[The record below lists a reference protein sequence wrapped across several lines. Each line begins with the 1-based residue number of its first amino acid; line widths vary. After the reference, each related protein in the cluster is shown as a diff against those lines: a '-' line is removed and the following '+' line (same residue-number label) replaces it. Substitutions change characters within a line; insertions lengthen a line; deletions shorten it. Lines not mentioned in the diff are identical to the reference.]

1 MAGRIPEQFIDE
13 VRNSV
18 DIVDVISQYVSL
30 EKKGKDYLGLC
41 PFHQEKTP
49 SFTVSEGKQFFKCF
63 GCGKGGNVFKFL
75 MYQDHLTFPE
85 SVKKAAEL
93 AHLQMPEGYGEAA
106 KPLSPLKKMY
116 RQATE
121 FYQHI
126 LLTTKV
132 GERALEYARKR
143 ELTDDLLKHFKVG
156 YAPDDDKI
164 LLTYLQQK
172 KEYTDNDLRESGL
185 FIESQNGQLFDRFRD
200 RLMFPLGDESGYTVG
215 FSGRRISNDKTI
227 AKYMNSPETKIFN
240 KSKLLFHF
248 AEAKKAARSE
258 KHLILYEGYMDVIAA
273 YKAGIKSGVAS
284 MGTSLT
290 TEQVYMLRRITPNIL
305 VNYDGDPPGIHAAE
319 RATKLFGQVQGFNL
333 GIIVLPENLDPD
345 EYVKKYGKEKYRAEV
360 AGALSSTDFLLER
373 LANQYNLHNDRE
385 KLTFIT
391 AAVQMIAGLNDPVAA
406 DLYLDKLARQTGVTS
421 ESLKVTFVRERRKL
435 QRARNHQQA
444 YQASTLMEN
453 IGETAEPKE
462 AQAGTDSETRNP
474 ALDRLLYLFIHS
486 DEARDYLLSRQFLFP
501 DERYAKLAEFWLK
514 YHQTHDEAEVK
525 GFIDFIPEELQGI
538 IINMEM
544 ITMPPD
550 YSKRELDDQL
560 RALEKSKID
569 EQLNDL
575 LNQLKEAQRKQ
586 DNSLELEIAQ
596 KVIALRRKKF

>member
-30 EKKGKDYLGLC
+30 EKKGKDYVGLC
-41 PFHQEKTP
+41 PFHQENTP
-49 SFTVSEGKQFFKCF
+49 SFTVNEGKQFFYCF

-75 MYQDHLTFPE
+75 MYQDHLIFPE
-85 SVKKAAEL
+85 SVKKVAEL

-185 FIESQNGQLFDRFRD
+185 FVESQDGQLFDRFRD

-273 YKAGIKSGVAS
+273 YKAGIQSGVAS

-385 KLTFIT
+385 KLAYIT

-406 DLYLDKLARQTGVTS
+406 DLYLDKLARQTGVTR

-560 RALEKSKID
+560 RALEKSKIN

>member
-1 MAGRIPEQFIDE
+1 
-13 VRNSV
+13 
-18 DIVDVISQYVSL
+18 
-30 EKKGKDYLGLC
+30 
-41 PFHQEKTP
+41 
-49 SFTVSEGKQFFKCF
+49 
-63 GCGKGGNVFKFL
+63 
-75 MYQDHLTFPE
+75 
-85 SVKKAAEL
+85 
-93 AHLQMPEGYGEAA
+93 
-106 KPLSPLKKMY
+106 MY

-132 GERALEYARKR
+132 GERALKYARKR

-156 YAPDDDKI
+156 YAPDSDNI
-164 LLTYLQQK
+164 LLTYLKQK
-172 KEYTDNDLRESGL
+172 DYTDDDLRESGL
-185 FIESQNGQLFDRFRD
+185 FVESQDGQLFDRFRD

-273 YKAGIKSGVAS
+273 YKAGIQSGVAS

-385 KLTFIT
+385 KLAYIT

-406 DLYLDKLARQTGVTS
+406 DLYLDKLARQTGVTR

-444 YQASTLMEN
+444 YKASTLMEN
-453 IGETAEPKE
+453 VSESAEPKE

-474 ALDRLLYLFIHS
+474 ALDRLLYLFLHS
-486 DEARDYLLSRQFLFP
+486 DEARDYLLSQQFLFP

-544 ITMPPD
+544 IPMPPD

-560 RALEKSKID
+560 RALEKSEID

>member
-18 DIVDVISQYVSL
+18 DIVDIISQYVSL
-30 EKKGKDYLGLC
+30 EKKGKDYVGLC

-49 SFTVSEGKQFFKCF
+49 SFTVNEGKQFFYCF
-63 GCGKGGNVFKFL
+63 GCHKGGNVFKFL

-132 GERALEYARKR
+132 GERGLEYARKR

-185 FIESQNGQLFDRFRD
+185 FVESQDGQLFDRFRD

-273 YKAGIKSGVAS
+273 YKAGIQSGVAS

-406 DLYLDKLARQTGVTS
+406 DLYLDKLARQTGVTR

>member
-49 SFTVSEGKQFFKCF
+49 SFTVSEGKQFFKCL

-132 GERALEYARKR
+132 GGRALEYARKR

-156 YAPDDDKI
+156 YAPNDDKI

-185 FIESQNGQLFDRFRD
+185 FVESQDGQLFDRFRD
-200 RLMFPLGDESGYTVG
+200 RLMFPLGDESDYTVG

-273 YKAGIKSGVAS
+273 YKAGIQSGVAS

-385 KLTFIT
+385 KLTYIT

-406 DLYLDKLARQTGVTS
+406 DLYLDKLARQTGVTR

>member
-30 EKKGKDYLGLC
+30 EKKGKDYVGLC
-41 PFHQEKTP
+41 PFHQENTP
-49 SFTVSEGKQFFKCF
+49 SFTVNEGKQFFYCF

-85 SVKKAAEL
+85 SVKKVAEL

-185 FIESQNGQLFDRFRD
+185 FVESQDGQLFDRFRD

-273 YKAGIKSGVAS
+273 YKAGIQSGVAS

-385 KLTFIT
+385 KLAYIT

-406 DLYLDKLARQTGVTS
+406 DLYLDKLARQTGVTR

-525 GFIDFIPEELQGI
+525 GFIDFISEELQGI

-560 RALEKSKID
+560 RALEKSKIN

>member
-85 SVKKAAEL
+85 SVKKVAEL

-132 GERALEYARKR
+132 GERALNYARKR

-156 YAPDDDKI
+156 YAPDSDNI
-164 LLTYLQQK
+164 LLTYLKQK
-172 KEYTDNDLRESGL
+172 DYTDDDLRESGL
-185 FIESQNGQLFDRFRD
+185 FVESQDGQLFDRFRD

-273 YKAGIKSGVAS
+273 YKAGIQSGVAS

-290 TEQVYMLRRITPNIL
+290 TEQVYMLRRVTPNIL

-385 KLTFIT
+385 KLAYIT

-406 DLYLDKLARQTGVTS
+406 DLYLDKLAHQTGVTR

-444 YQASTLMEN
+444 YQASTLMGNVSEL
-453 IGETAEPKE
+453 AEPKE

-486 DEARDYLLSRQFLFP
+486 DEARDYLLSQQFLFP

-544 ITMPPD
+544 IPMPPD

-575 LNQLKEAQRKQ
+575 LSQLKEAQRKQ

-596 KVIALRRKKF
+596 KVISLRRKKF

>member
-185 FIESQNGQLFDRFRD
+185 FIESQDGQLFDRFRD

-575 LNQLKEAQRKQ
+575 LSQLKEAQRKQ

>member
-1 MAGRIPEQFIDE
+1 A
-13 VRNSV
+13 
-18 DIVDVISQYVSL
+18 
-30 EKKGKDYLGLC
+30 
-41 PFHQEKTP
+41 
-49 SFTVSEGKQFFKCF
+49 
-63 GCGKGGNVFKFL
+63 
-75 MYQDHLTFPE
+75 
-85 SVKKAAEL
+85 VK
-93 AHLQMPEGYGEAA
+93 PI
-106 KPLSPLKKMY
+106 SPLKKMY
-116 RQATE
+116 RQAKE

-132 GERALEYARKR
+132 GERALEYAQKR
-143 ELTDDLLKHFKVG
+143 ELTNDLLEHFKVG
-156 YAPDDDKI
+156 YAPDNDTI
-164 LLTYLQQK
+164 LLTYLRQ
-172 KEYTDNDLRESGL
+172 EGYTDDELRESGL
-185 FIESQNGQLFDRFRD
+185 FVESQDGQLFDRFRD

-273 YKAGIKSGVAS
+273 YKAGIQSGVAS

-319 RATKLFGQVQGFNL
+319 RATKLFGQVHGFNL

-345 EYVKKYGKEKYRAEV
+345 EYVKKYGAEKYRAEV
-360 AGALSSTDFLLER
+360 AGALSSMDFLLER

-385 KLTFIT
+385 KLAYIT
-391 AAVQMIAGLNDPVAA
+391 ASVQIIAGLNDPVAS
-406 DLYLDKLARQTGVTS
+406 DLYLDKLARQTGVNR

-435 QRARNHQQA
+435 QRARNHQQS
-444 YQASTLMEN
+444 YQQTAPFDNPGN
-453 IGETAEPKE
+453 IPEAKE
-462 AQAGTDSETRNP
+462 AEAGTEVETKNP

-486 DEARDYLLSRQFLFP
+486 DEARDYLLSQQFLFP

-514 YHQTHDEAEVK
+514 YHQTHENAEVK

-538 IINMEM
+538 IISMEM
-544 ITMPPD
+544 ISMPPD

-560 RALEKSKID
+560 RALKKSKIN

>member
-185 FIESQNGQLFDRFRD
+185 FIESQDGQLFDRFRD

-273 YKAGIKSGVAS
+273 YKAGIQSGVAS

-333 GIIVLPENLDPD
+333 GIIVLPEN

-385 KLTFIT
+385 KLTYIT

-406 DLYLDKLARQTGVTS
+406 DLYLDKLARQTGVTR

>member
-18 DIVDVISQYVSL
+18 DIVD
-30 EKKGKDYLGLC
+30 LGLC

-185 FIESQNGQLFDRFRD
+185 FIESQDGQLFDRFRD

>member
-49 SFTVSEGKQFFKCF
+49 SFTVNEGKQFFKCF

-85 SVKKAAEL
+85 SVRKVAEL
-93 AHLQMPEGYGEAA
+93 AHLHMPEGYGETV

-132 GERALEYARKR
+132 GERALEYAQKR
-143 ELTDDLLKHFKVG
+143 ELTSDLLEHFKVG
-156 YAPDDDKI
+156 YAPDNDTI
-164 LLTYLQQK
+164 LLTYLRQ
-172 KEYTDNDLRESGL
+172 E
-185 FIESQNGQLFDRFRD
+185 
-200 RLMFPLGDESGYTVG
+200 GYTVG

-273 YKAGIKSGVAS
+273 YKAGIQSGVAS

-305 VNYDGDPPGIHAAE
+305 INYDGDPPGIHAAE

-345 EYVKKYGKEKYRAEV
+345 EYVKKYGVEKYQTEV
-360 AGALSSTDFLLER
+360 AGALSSMDFLLER

-385 KLTFIT
+385 KLGYIT
-391 AAVQMIAGLNDPVAA
+391 ASVQMIAGLNDPVAA
-406 DLYLDKLARQTGVTS
+406 DLYLDKLARQTGVTR

-435 QRARNHQQA
+435 QRAKNHQQA
-444 YQASTLMEN
+444 YQAPKSLP
-453 IGETAEPKE
+453 IDRPSEPKE
-462 AQAGTDSETRNP
+462 EQAGTDLETRNP

-486 DEARDYLLSRQFLFP
+486 DEARDYLLSQQFLFP

-514 YHQTHDEAEVK
+514 YHQTHEGAEVT

-544 ITMPPD
+544 ISMPPD

-569 EQLNDL
+569 QQLNDL
-575 LNQLKEAQRKQ
+575 LNQLKDAQRKQ

>member
-1 MAGRIPEQFIDE
+1 
-13 VRNSV
+13 
-18 DIVDVISQYVSL
+18 
-30 EKKGKDYLGLC
+30 
-41 PFHQEKTP
+41 
-49 SFTVSEGKQFFKCF
+49 
-63 GCGKGGNVFKFL
+63 
-75 MYQDHLTFPE
+75 
-85 SVKKAAEL
+85 
-93 AHLQMPEGYGEAA
+93 
-106 KPLSPLKKMY
+106 
-116 RQATE
+116 
-121 FYQHI
+121 
-126 LLTTKV
+126 
-132 GERALEYARKR
+132 
-143 ELTDDLLKHFKVG
+143 
-156 YAPDDDKI
+156 
-164 LLTYLQQK
+164 
-172 KEYTDNDLRESGL
+172 
-185 FIESQNGQLFDRFRD
+185 
-200 RLMFPLGDESGYTVG
+200 
-215 FSGRRISNDKTI
+215 
-227 AKYMNSPETKIFN
+227 
-240 KSKLLFHF
+240 
-248 AEAKKAARSE
+248 
-258 KHLILYEGYMDVIAA
+258 
-273 YKAGIKSGVAS
+273 
-284 MGTSLT
+284 
-290 TEQVYMLRRITPNIL
+290 
-305 VNYDGDPPGIHAAE
+305 
-319 RATKLFGQVQGFNL
+319 
-333 GIIVLPENLDPD
+333 
-345 EYVKKYGKEKYRAEV
+345 
-360 AGALSSTDFLLER
+360 
-373 LANQYNLHNDRE
+373 
-385 KLTFIT
+385 
-391 AAVQMIAGLNDPVAA
+391 MIAGLNDPVAA
-406 DLYLDKLARQTGVTS
+406 DLYLDKLARQTGVTR

-560 RALEKSKID
+560 RALEKSKIN

>member
-30 EKKGKDYLGLC
+30 EKKGKDYVGLC
-41 PFHQEKTP
+41 PFHQENTP
-49 SFTVSEGKQFFKCF
+49 SFTVNEGKQFFYCF

-85 SVKKAAEL
+85 SVKKVAEL
-93 AHLQMPEGYGEAA
+93 AHLQMSEGYGEAA

-185 FIESQNGQLFDRFRD
+185 FVESQDGQLFDRFRD

-273 YKAGIKSGVAS
+273 YKAGIQSGVAS

-385 KLTFIT
+385 KLAYIT

-406 DLYLDKLARQTGVTS
+406 DLYLDKLARQTGVTR

-560 RALEKSKID
+560 RALEKSKIN

>member
-13 VRNSV
+13 VSNSV

-30 EKKGKDYLGLC
+30 EKKGKDYVGLC
-41 PFHQEKTP
+41 PFHQENTP
-49 SFTVSEGKQFFKCF
+49 SFTVNEGKQFFYCF

-85 SVKKAAEL
+85 SVKKVAEL

-185 FIESQNGQLFDRFRD
+185 FVESQDGQLFDRFRD

-273 YKAGIKSGVAS
+273 YKAGIQSGVAS

-385 KLTFIT
+385 KLAYIT

-406 DLYLDKLARQTGVTS
+406 DLYLDKLARQTGVTR

-560 RALEKSKID
+560 RALEKSKIN

>member
-85 SVKKAAEL
+85 SVKKVAEL

-132 GERALEYARKR
+132 GERALNYARKR

-156 YAPDDDKI
+156 YAPDSDNI
-164 LLTYLQQK
+164 LLTYLKQK
-172 KEYTDNDLRESGL
+172 DYTDDDLRESGL
-185 FIESQNGQLFDRFRD
+185 FVESQDGQLFDRFRD
-200 RLMFPLGDESGYTVG
+200 RFMFPLGDESGYTVG

-273 YKAGIKSGVAS
+273 YKAGIQSGVAS

-345 EYVKKYGKEKYRAEV
+345 EYVKNMEKKKYRAEV

-385 KLTFIT
+385 KLAYIT

-406 DLYLDKLARQTGVTS
+406 DLYLDKLAHQTGVTR

-444 YQASTLMEN
+444 YQASTLMGNVSEL
-453 IGETAEPKE
+453 AEPKE

-486 DEARDYLLSRQFLFP
+486 DEARDYLLSQQFLFP

-544 ITMPPD
+544 IPMPPD

-575 LNQLKEAQRKQ
+575 LSQLKEAQRKQ

-596 KVIALRRKKF
+596 KVISLRRKKF

>member
-30 EKKGKDYLGLC
+30 EKKGKDYVGLC
-41 PFHQEKTP
+41 PFHQENTP
-49 SFTVSEGKQFFKCF
+49 SFTVNEGKQFFYCF

-85 SVKKAAEL
+85 SVKKVAEL
-93 AHLQMPEGYGEAA
+93 AYLQMPEGYGEAA

-185 FIESQNGQLFDRFRD
+185 FVESQDGQLFDRFRD

-273 YKAGIKSGVAS
+273 YKAGIQSGVAS

-385 KLTFIT
+385 KLAYIT

-406 DLYLDKLARQTGVTS
+406 DLYLDKLARQTGVTR

-560 RALEKSKID
+560 RALEKSKIN

>member
-185 FIESQNGQLFDRFRD
+185 FIESQDGQLFDRFRD

>member
-1 MAGRIPEQFIDE
+1 M
-13 VRNSV
+13 
-18 DIVDVISQYVSL
+18 SL
-30 EKKGKDYLGLC
+30 
-41 PFHQEKTP
+41 PPRKTP

-185 FIESQNGQLFDRFRD
+185 FIESQDGQLFDRFRD

-273 YKAGIKSGVAS
+273 YKAGIQSGVAS

-345 EYVKKYGKEKYRAEV
+345 EYVKNMEKK
-360 AGALSSTDFLLER
+360 ST
-373 LANQYNLHNDRE
+373 
-385 KLTFIT
+385 
-391 AAVQMIAGLNDPVAA
+391 VQ
-406 DLYLDKLARQTGVTS
+406 
-421 ESLKVTFVRERRKL
+421 KL
-435 QRARNHQQA
+435 QVLLVQQ
-444 YQASTLMEN
+444 
-453 IGETAEPKE
+453 IF
-462 AQAGTDSETRNP
+462 
-474 ALDRLLYLFIHS
+474 YLK
-486 DEARDYLLSRQFLFP
+486 D
-501 DERYAKLAEFWLK
+501 
-514 YHQTHDEAEVK
+514 
-525 GFIDFIPEELQGI
+525 
-538 IINMEM
+538 
-544 ITMPPD
+544 
-550 YSKRELDDQL
+550 
-560 RALEKSKID
+560 
-569 EQLNDL
+569 
-575 LNQLKEAQRKQ
+575 
-586 DNSLELEIAQ
+586 
-596 KVIALRRKKF
+596 

>member
-30 EKKGKDYLGLC
+30 EKKGKDYVGLC
-41 PFHQEKTP
+41 PFHQENTP
-49 SFTVSEGKQFFKCF
+49 SFTVNEGKQFFYCF

-85 SVKKAAEL
+85 SVKKVAEL

-185 FIESQNGQLFDRFRD
+185 FVESQDGQLFDRFRD

-273 YKAGIKSGVAS
+273 YKADIQSGVAS

-385 KLTFIT
+385 KLAYIT

-406 DLYLDKLARQTGVTS
+406 DLYLDKLARQTGVTR

-560 RALEKSKID
+560 RALEKSKIN

>member
-1 MAGRIPEQFIDE
+1 MARRIPEQFINE

-49 SFTVSEGKQFFKCF
+49 SFTVNEGKQFFKCF

-85 SVKKAAEL
+85 SVKKVAEL
-93 AHLQMPEGYGEAA
+93 AHLQMPEGYGDEV

-116 RQATE
+116 QQATE

-143 ELTDDLLKHFKVG
+143 ELTNDLIEHFKVG
-156 YAPDDDKI
+156 YAPDNETI
-164 LLTYLQQK
+164 LLTYLHQ
-172 KEYTDNDLRESGL
+172 EGYTDTELKESGL
-185 FIESQNGQLFDRFRD
+185 FVESQDGQLFDRFRD

-248 AEAKKAARSE
+248 AEAKRAARTE

-273 YKAGIKSGVAS
+273 YKAGIQSGVAS

-345 EYVKKYGKEKYRAEV
+345 EYVKKYGADKYRTEV

-385 KLTFIT
+385 KLAYIT
-391 AAVQMIAGLNDPVAA
+391 ASVQMIAGLNDPIAS
-406 DLYLDKLARQTGVTS
+406 DLYLDKLARQTGVTR

-435 QRARNHQQA
+435 QRARNHQQN
-444 YQASTLMEN
+444 YQMPPLDNTSEVVVPKTSQ
-453 IGETAEPKE
+453 AEADLQVK
-462 AQAGTDSETRNP
+462 NP

-486 DEARDYLLSRQFLFP
+486 DEAKDYLLSQQFLFP
-501 DERYAKLAEFWLK
+501 DERYAKLAELWLK
-514 YHQTHDEAEVK
+514 YSQTHDDPEVK
-525 GFIDFIPEELQGI
+525 GFIDFIPEDLQGI

-544 ITMPPD
+544 ISMPPD

-560 RALEKSKID
+560 RALERDKID
-569 EQLNDL
+569 GQLSDL
-575 LNQLKEAQRKQ
+575 LNQLKDAQRKQ
-586 DNSLELEIAQ
+586 DSQLELEIAQ

>member
-30 EKKGKDYLGLC
+30 EKKGKDYVGLC
-41 PFHQEKTP
+41 PFHQENTP
-49 SFTVSEGKQFFKCF
+49 SFTVNEGKQFFYCF

-85 SVKKAAEL
+85 SVKKVAEL

-106 KPLSPLKKMY
+106 KPLSPLKKMC

-185 FIESQNGQLFDRFRD
+185 FVESQDGQLFDRFRD

-273 YKAGIKSGVAS
+273 YKAGIQSGVAS

-385 KLTFIT
+385 KLAYIT

-406 DLYLDKLARQTGVTS
+406 DLYLDKLARQTGVTR

-560 RALEKSKID
+560 RALEKSKIN